1 MNKTENNEI
10 NLLLR
15 SLAQRERL
23 RPTASES
30 HSEKHLDADELSS
43 YAEQALPAATRAR
56 YTSHLADCSSCRKIV
71 SELTAAAGNRFRE
84 PLVSPDSSAGLIER
98 LNALLSPRLL
108 RYVVPALAVVIFVVV
123 GWVALFQSRQT
134 DFVAQNQQAN
144 QPVNTPATPSVVA
157 ESTTSAGELQDAQ
170 NSTPPI
176 NDSRSPEAGR
186 AAAKGRD
193 EEAAKPNDSSKAT
206 PTDAV
211 SANSDKDVAAKK
223 AEEDANAFSPEPT
236 APPPPKEQSTPTEAR
251 TEGAAR
257 QKEEAEKRN
266 EPQQRE
272 VARRRDDNPNQAAA
286 PAAGVGSL
294 AIQSEDKLRKA
305 QTRPSKAAGAKT
317 DEESD
322 TRTVSGRQF
331 RRQGG
336 VWIDTAY
343 QSSSPTTTIA
353 RDSEQFRALTADEP
367 GIRTIAA
374 QLSGEV
380 IVVWKGRAYRIR

>member
-10 NLLLR
+10 DLLLR
-15 SLAQRERL
+15 SLAQRAHL
-23 RPTASES
+23 RPTALES
-30 HSEKHLDADELSS
+30 HSEQHLDADELSS

-71 SELTAAAGNRFRE
+71 SELTAVAGNRFRE

-98 LNALLSPRLL
+98 LGALLSPRLL

-123 GWVALFQSRQT
+123 GWVALFQSQQT

-157 ESTTSAGELQDAQ
+157 ESTKSTGELQDAQ
-170 NSTPPI
+170 NSTPAI
-176 NDSRSPEAGR
+176 NDSRSPESGR
-186 AAAKGRD
+186 AAGKGRD
-193 EEAAKPNDSSKAT
+193 EEAAKPNNSSKA
-206 PTDAV
+206 TDAV

-223 AEEDANAFSPEPT
+223 AGEDANAFSPEPT

-251 TEGAAR
+251 TEVAAR

-272 VARRRDDNPNQAAA
+272 VARRRDDNQNQVAA

-305 QTRPSKAAGAKT
+305 QTRPSKAAGAKA

-331 RRQGG
+331 RKQGG

>member
-10 NLLLR
+10 DLLLR

-30 HSEKHLDADELSS
+30 HSEAHLDVDELSS
-43 YAEQALPAATRAR
+43 YAEQALPPATRAR
-56 YTSHLADCSSCRKIV
+56 YTSHLADCPSCRKIV
-71 SELTAAAGNRFRE
+71 SELTAATGHRFTE
-84 PLVSPDSSAGLIER
+84 PLVLPDRSVGLLER
-98 LNALLSPRLL
+98 LGALFSPGLL

-157 ESTTSAGELQDAQ
+157 ESTKSTGELQDAQ
-170 NSTPPI
+170 NSTPAI
-176 NDSRSPEAGR
+176 NDSRSPESGR
-186 AAAKGRD
+186 AAGKGRD
-193 EEAAKPNDSSKAT
+193 EAAANPTDSSKAT
-206 PTDAV
+206 PADAV

-223 AEEDANAFSPEPT
+223 AAEDSNAFSPEPA
-236 APPPPKEQSTPTEAR
+236 APPPPKTQSTPMEAQTEVM
-251 TEGAAR
+251 R

-272 VARRRDDNPNQAAA
+272 VARRRDDNQNQVAAA

-294 AIQSEDKLRKA
+294 AGQSEGKLRKA
-305 QTRPSKAAGAKT
+305 QTRPSKAAGAKA

-380 IVVWKGRAYRIR
+380 VVVWKGRAYRIR

>member
-10 NLLLR
+10 DLLLR
-15 SLAQRERL
+15 SLAQRKRL

-71 SELTAAAGNRFRE
+71 SELTAASGNRFRE
-84 PLVSPDSSAGLIER
+84 PLVSADPSGGFLER
-98 LNALLSPRLL
+98 LGALLSPRLL

-144 QPVNTPATPSVVA
+144 QPVNTPATPSGVA
-157 ESTTSAGELQDAQ
+157 ESTKSTGELQDAQ
-170 NSTPPI
+170 NSTAPAS
-176 NDSRSPEAGR
+176 DSRSPESGR

-193 EEAAKPNDSSKAT
+193 EAAANPNDSSKTTA
-206 PTDAV
+206 TDAV
-211 SANSDKDVAAKK
+211 SATSDKDVAAKK
-223 AEEDANAFSPEPT
+223 AEEDKNAFSPEPT
-236 APPPPKEQSTPTEAR
+236 APPPPKEQSTPTEVR
-251 TEGAAR
+251 TEVTAR

-272 VARRRDDNPNQAAA
+272 VARRRDDNQNQVAA
-286 PAAGVGSL
+286 PASGVGSL

-305 QTRPSKAAGAKT
+305 QTRSSKAAGAKA
-317 DEESD
+317 DEQSE

-367 GIRTIAA
+367 GIRTITA

-380 IVVWKGRAYRIR
+380 VVVWKGRAYRIR